1 MLCAPAPGI
10 ISNIGSEKL
19 MVLDFFFFSFCISVF
34 YIETVN
40 LLIRLARCQV
50 QYKYMDMDLDLDCAQ
65 WDQWI
70 LYEIQICKHNLFMF
84 IQL

>member
-1 MLCAPAPGI
+1 MDCLEYYSPHQ
-10 ISNIGSEKL
+10 
-19 MVLDFFFFSFCISVF
+19 FFFFSFCISVF